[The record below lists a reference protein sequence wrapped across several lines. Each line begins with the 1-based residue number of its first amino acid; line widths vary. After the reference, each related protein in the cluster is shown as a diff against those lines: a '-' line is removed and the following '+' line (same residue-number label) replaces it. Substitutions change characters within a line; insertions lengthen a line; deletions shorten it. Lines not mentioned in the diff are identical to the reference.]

1 MCILIAVYYFSV
13 QPHEGFQDAS
23 SEHFPS
29 ITSKYPED
37 YASNGRL
44 SNIHA
49 YINNFLNESR
59 TFMELEYDPSLRTA
73 LSSSVKHL
81 EELTKHMETL
91 TDIESDSKIKDK
103 ELDDMHNNIQLM
115 KNHLYNKHKEGT
127 ARTLSTNM
135 KVVTAQ
141 VKNMYDVMQKFLE
154 TEVTD
159 DINKYKSGI
168 LKRSVEKL
176 EMLKKQIKDEL
187 DRGDLTGDTETN
199 ITSGILDDIH
209 NTIMYIK
216 EPDKYQ

>member
-13 QPHEGFQDAS
+13 QPQEGFQDAS
-23 SEHFPS
+23 SEHFPN
-29 ITSKYPED
+29 ITSKYPDD

-44 SNIHA
+44 SNTHA

-59 TFMELEYDPSLRTA
+59 TFMELESDPSLQTA

-103 ELDDMHNNIQLM
+103 ELDDMHNNIQLI
-115 KNHLYNKHKEGT
+115 KNHLYKKHKEGT
-127 ARTLSTNM
+127 ARTLSANM
-135 KVVTAQ
+135 NIVIPDL
-141 VKNMYDVMQKFLE
+141 KNMYDILQKFLE

-159 DINKYKSGI
+159 DINGYKNGI

-176 EMLKKQIKDEL
+176 EMLKKQMKDEL
-187 DRGDLTGDTETN
+187 NRGDLTGDTKTN
-199 ITSGILDDIH
+199 ITSGMLEDVH

-216 EPDKYQ
+216 TY